1 MGSNVVERLRQQAK
15 AAALGPQRAL
25 AMADLAAALARTGE
39 ADEAQRLIEDAS
51 QLARDAQ
58 VAADADCACALALA
72 RALAAY
78 FSRRHADCEQAL
90 DILANLA
97 VRHARPDWEA
107 MARGWR
113 STTCFVRSDVVP
125 AVEHAVAG
133 LALYSAGGPR
143 QADAQARLRL
153 SVANLFAWCD
163 RTPEATPWYL
173 AAHRLARAADD
184 DIMTEAVLHKLALV
198 QAEDVTELF
207 LEGRQDTA
215 RWREALAGLQ
225 SSQGLM
231 QQLGV
236 TALDAVMPLTRAN
249 LLMAAG
255 DFGGACVLYDAQ
267 LDRARNQQ
275 LHSHHALALACR
287 AVCSAE
293 LGRPDAARADMAEAG
308 ALWASLGPGGRAGL
322 ARALVRAARALQD
335 DALRAHWA
343 QQSSL
348 AKQEVDALHERLR
361 TALSAQV
368 PPVPVD

>member
-1 MGSNVVERLRQQAK
+1 MGSTVVDRLRQQAK
-15 AAALGPQRAL
+15 AAALGPQRVV

-39 ADEAQRLIEDAS
+39 GDEAQRLIEDAS
-51 QLARDAQ
+51 QLAQDAG

-90 DILANLA
+90 HILLNLA
-97 VRHARPDWEA
+97 GHHARPDWEA
-107 MARGWR
+107 MTRGWL
-113 STTCFVRSDVVP
+113 STTCFVRSAVVP

-133 LALYSAGGPR
+133 LALHSAGGPR
-143 QADAQARLRL
+143 QAEAQARLRL

-163 RTPEATPWYL
+163 LTHAATPWYL

-198 QAEDVTELF
+198 QAEEVTDLF
-207 LEGRQDTA
+207 LDGRQDTA

-255 DFGGACVLYDAQ
+255 DFAGARALYDAQ
-267 LDRARNQQ
+267 LDRARDQQ
-275 LHSHHALALACR
+275 LHSHHAEALACR

-293 LGRPDAARADMAEAG
+293 LGRPDAARADIAEAG
-308 ALWASLGPGGRAGL
+308 ALWAGLGPGGRAGL
-322 ARALVRAARALQD
+322 ARGLARAARALQD
-335 DALRAHWA
+335 EALRAHWA
-343 QQSSL
+343 QQFTL
-348 AKQEVDALHERLR
+348 AHAEVDGLHERLR
-361 TALSAQV
+361 HALAAHV